1 MLLRALAAGRS
12 AGFMSVS
19 MRPPWITTA
28 VIPRGPRSR
37 ARPRVRPV
45 SADLAMEY
53 RVIPGSGTRS
63 ARALP
68 TVMMRPPSVMCRAA
82 AWAATNTARTSTA
95 HSRSAWSTVIS
106 SSGPPSKMPALLT
119 RMSIWPSCW
128 TVCSTAAVTAP
139 GSALS
144 AWMTSTRPLSAS
156 ICLATAWALPVA
168 VTYVKA
174 TAAPLR
180 ASRRAI
186 AAPIPRLPPVT
197 SATLPA
203 SSSMSG
209 SSRLVG
215 QDHHA
220 CGEGL
225 GGDQRQWRLVAV
237 AELRQPGTGQDR
249 VDREPELIDQPGL
262 QQRLRQPAVAEQGQV
277 PAVLLLELGHLGH
290 GVAPDDRGVAPVGT
304 GERRGEHVLADSVDP
319 LGEVIGLAG
328 PGRGEELVAAAAH

>member
-1 MLLRALAAGRS
+1 MPGTGTWS
-12 AGFMSVS
+12 AS
-19 MRPPWITTA
+19 
-28 VIPRGPRSR
+28 
-37 ARPRVRPV
+37 
-45 SADLAMEY
+45 
-53 RVIPGSGTRS
+53 
-63 ARALP
+63 ALP
-68 TVMMRPPSVMCRAA
+68 IVMIRPPSLMCRAA
-82 AWAATNTARTSTA
+82 AWQATKTARTSTA
-95 HSRSAWSTVIS
+95 HKWSACSTVAS
-106 SSGPPSKMPALLT
+106 STGPPMKVPALLT
-119 RMSIWPSCW
+119 RMSSAPSPC
-128 TVCSTAAVTAP
+128 TVWSTAAP
-139 GSALS
+139 S
-144 AWMTSTRPLSAS
+144 AWMTSTRPPSAS
-156 ICLATAWALPVA
+156 ICLATACALPVA

-290 GVAPDDRGVAPVGT
+290 GVAPDDRGVAPVST